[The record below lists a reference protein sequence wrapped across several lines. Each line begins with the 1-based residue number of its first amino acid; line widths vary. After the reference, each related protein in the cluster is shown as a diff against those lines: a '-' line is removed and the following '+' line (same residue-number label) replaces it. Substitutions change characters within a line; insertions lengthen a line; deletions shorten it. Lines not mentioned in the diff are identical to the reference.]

1 MLLRQNNRTRGQ
13 KQTKRK
19 KMAWSIQ
26 PLALRHYSK
35 KLTVA
40 ERPRV
45 KASHFTHASDTSRR
59 VLRGKCV
66 FVIYIQYNFA

>member
-1 MLLRQNNRTRGQ
+1 
-13 KQTKRK
+13 
-19 KMAWSIQ
+19 MAWSIQ

-40 ERPRV
+40 ERTRV
-45 KASHFTHASDTSRR
+45 KASDFTHASDTSRR

-66 FVIYIQYNFA
+66 FVTYIQYNFA